1 MSNTDTNLNDTQKPH
16 TVVLFHGLCS
26 TPLEVTFLAANLRKE
41 GYVVEIPSFAG
52 YAFGS
57 DCSSAEDWEKLAIDY
72 VTRIQEEKPDHK
84 ISIGGVSMG
93 AVLAMAVAEHLDHLH
108 GLILLSPT
116 LIIDGWAVPWYRF
129 LIPLGIALGLGNKIK
144 YPEQEPYGVKNPQ
157 IRAYIRRQLEKQQT
171 SAAGGASFTLNHL
184 YQGDRLCKRVRNRL
198 GQITAST
205 LIVHAID
212 DEVATT
218 RNVDLIIEGIEST
231 NKRVIYL
238 GNSYHMITID
248 NERETVDFEI
258 LSFLETSMLDMNNIE
273 HLIEKYGFVSPELQR
288 YLKNVD

>member
-1 MSNTDTNLNDTQKPH
+1 MPSLDANPNHTQKPH

-41 GYVVEIPSFAG
+41 GYQVEIPSFSG

-57 DCSSAEDWEKLAIDY
+57 ECSTAEAWEKHAIDC
-72 VTRIQEEKPDHK
+72 VNRVQQENPNHK

-93 AVLAMAVAEHLDHLH
+93 AVLAMAVAQQIENLH
-108 GLILLSPT
+108 GLMLLSPT

-129 LIPLGIALGLGNKIK
+129 LIPVGIALGLGNKIK

-171 SAAGGASFTLNHL
+171 SVAGGASFTLHHL
-184 YQGDRLCKRVRNRL
+184 HQGDRLCQHVRNRL
-198 GQITAST
+198 NQITTNT

-218 RNVDLIIEGIEST
+218 RNVDLIIDGIQSS

-238 GNSYHMITID
+238 GNSYHMITVD

-258 LSFLETSMLDMNNIE
+258 LSFLETATLDMNNIE

-288 YLKNVD
+288 YLKNIE